1 MTSSPSA
8 ETRARLEAV
17 LGAAALASPGWLRF
31 VSPGLWR
38 WTVAD
43 TDLALKLFDGPNA
56 DERLRTEAALYRAL
70 GRAGAPTP
78 EWVAEAA
85 EARALAR
92 AWVPGTTL
100 YERLLAADP
109 PSQTESTAVRR
120 DWLRLTSA
128 LTPWNAR
135 IAASRHEA
143 ARRKRRIELAAIAQ
157 AVTEA
162 YPTVPAEATHAL
174 SQTVAAGELALLPL
188 DASPSNIIC
197 DGERATFIDLE
208 LVGFDFTDWTYA
220 KYVTAVD
227 SDGRVRS
234 VAPGQAAGEDFPRLD
249 AALTLLALARAAG
262 LWGTQRMAPE
272 ALADGLPGRSAA
284 AQRIRAAL
292 GLESIATSDGG

>member
-70 GRAGAPTP
+70 GQAGAPTP
-78 EWVAEAA
+78 EWIAEAG

-109 PSQTESTAVRR
+109 PSQTESTAVRHA
-120 DWLRLTSA
+120 WLRLTSA
-128 LTPWNAR
+128 LTSWNAR

-157 AVTEA
+157 AVTAA

-208 LVGFDFTDWTYA
+208 LLGFDFTDWTYA

-234 VAPGQAAGEDFPRLD
+234 VAPGQAAGEEFPRLD
-249 AALTLLALARAAG
+249 AALTLLVLARAAG
-262 LWGTQRMAPE
+262 LWGAKRIATT

-284 AQRIRAAL
+284 ARRIRAAL

>member
-1 MTSSPSA
+1 M
-8 ETRARLEAV
+8 
-17 LGAAALASPGWLRF
+17 LGAAALASPGCLRF

-70 GRAGAPTP
+70 GQAGAPTP
-78 EWVAEAA
+78 EWVADAA

-100 YERLLAADP
+100 YERLLAAEP
-109 PSQTESTAVRR
+109 PSQTESMAVQRA
-120 DWLRLTSA
+120 WLRLTSA

-143 ARRKRRIELAAIAQ
+143 ARRKRRIELAAVAQ
-157 AVTEA
+157 AVTDA

-174 SQTVAAGELALLPL
+174 SHTVSAGELALLPL

-197 DGERATFIDLE
+197 DGKRATFIDLE
-208 LVGFDFTDWTYA
+208 LLGFDFTDWTYA

-227 SDGRVRS
+227 GDGRVRS
-234 VAPGQAAGEDFPRLD
+234 VAPGLAAGDEFPGLD
-249 AALTLLALARAAG
+249 AALTLLVLARAAG

-272 ALADGLPGRSAA
+272 ALADGLPGCSAA